1 MLCLCT
7 LRDLKKKHW
16 ATAEIT
22 VKILE
27 VIPSSQFKS
36 SNVSLPILAMLKH
49 IQVMMYML
57 ITCVS

>member
-36 SNVSLPILAMLKH
+36 SNVSLPIFAMLKH
-49 IQVMMYML
+49 IQVMM
-57 ITCVS
+57 